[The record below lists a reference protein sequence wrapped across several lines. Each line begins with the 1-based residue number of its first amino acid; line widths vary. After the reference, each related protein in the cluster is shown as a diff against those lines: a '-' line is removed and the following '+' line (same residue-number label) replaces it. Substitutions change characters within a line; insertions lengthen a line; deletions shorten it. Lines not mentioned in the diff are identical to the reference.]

1 MKYDNWKQWLF
12 DTLIR
17 TLKTMAESAVG
28 IIITSKVIYDVDWK
42 LVLGTVAIAGVT
54 CLLLNVKNC
63 PNPFEPKQLEEINK
77 EDTNNG

>member
-17 TLKTMAESAVG
+17 TVKTMAEAAVG

-42 LVLGTVAIAGVT
+42 MVLGTVAIAGVT
-54 CLLLNVKNC
+54 CMLLNIKNL
-63 PNPFEPKQLEEINK
+63 PNPFEPKQLEEVK
-77 EDTNNG
+77 QEEQNG